1 MARPMCITHLV
12 SNGGFRQPI
21 YCLKISWCA
30 PYDLSFPKQAEN
42 QDYFVFMN
50 IQKVCCILWIF
61 IFVQFWFTYN
71 KNIYLLDLVVVGFRL
86 TSNIVKPHRFTKQT
100 MCKNKNMIH
109 LQTTKMQISKTWKQA
124 HNLFGWTF
132 MHEILPK
139 CFNTR
144 KPDLKDCSLGI
155 PNWTNITTRN
165 QLKFDQIW
173 TPKKFIWKNNK
184 RSIIW

>member
-1 MARPMCITHLV
+1 MVCTLWLV
-12 SNGGFRQPI
+12 FPQASWKSRLFCVHELSTSLRYLMNFLSLSNFDSHTKR
-21 YCLKISWCA
+21 
-30 PYDLSFPKQAEN
+30 
-42 QDYFVFMN
+42 
-50 IQKVCCILWIF
+50 
-61 IFVQFWFTYN
+61 
-71 KNIYLLDLVVVGFRL
+71 IYLLDLVVVGFRSM
-86 TSNIVKPHRFTKQT
+86 SNIIKTHRFTKQI
-100 MCKNKNMIH
+100 MCKNKNMIQ

-132 MHEILPK
+132 MHEIVPK

-144 KPDLKDCSLGI
+144 KPDLNDCSLGI
-155 PNWTNITTRN
+155 PNRTNITTRN